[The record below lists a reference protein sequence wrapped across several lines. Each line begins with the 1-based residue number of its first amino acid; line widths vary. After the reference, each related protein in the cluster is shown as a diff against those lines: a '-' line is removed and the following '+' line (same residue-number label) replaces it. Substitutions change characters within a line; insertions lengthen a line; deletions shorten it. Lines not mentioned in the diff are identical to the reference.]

1 MKPNSSPKPLYTF
14 RYPEEG
20 YSIAIIPHT
29 LADSAKI
36 KRQAKSRH
44 VSLQGCCR
52 DEMIGSMVFAEFE

>member
-29 LADSAKI
+29 PADSAKI
-36 KRQAKSRH
+36 KRQAKTRH
-44 VSLQGCCR
+44 LSSQDYWR